1 MSVKL
6 FVDTNILIYAHD
18 LDAGRKHSTA
28 AALLKKLWE
37 EETGVLSTQVIQEF
51 YVNITRKIPRPLSP
65 AQARGF
71 IVNYFSWPVVI
82 NGTETIRRASE
93 IQEQSRISFWDAL
106 IVAAA
111 IAGRADQIVT
121 EDLQAG
127 ETIEGILIVNPFF
140 GE

>member
-1 MSVKL
+1 M
-6 FVDTNILIYAHD
+6 N
-18 LDAGRKHSTA
+18 LDAGRKHAAA

-51 YVNITRKIPRPLSP
+51 YVNITRKIPRPLTP
-65 AQARGF
+65 AQARSF

-82 NGTETIRRASE
+82 NGTATIRRASE
-93 IQEQSRISFWDAL
+93 IQELSRISLWDAL

-111 IAGRADQIVT
+111 VEGRADKIVT

-127 ETIEGILIVNPFF
+127 ETIEGIVIVNPFS
-140 GE
+140 GS